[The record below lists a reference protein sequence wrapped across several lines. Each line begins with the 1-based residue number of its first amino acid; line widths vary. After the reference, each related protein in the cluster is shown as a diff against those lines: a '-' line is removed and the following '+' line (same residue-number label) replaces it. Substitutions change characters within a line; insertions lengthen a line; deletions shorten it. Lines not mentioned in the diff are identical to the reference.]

1 MGMTVYLDSCIVI
14 YLVEEHP
21 EFAPIV
27 ESLLAKHSEIL
38 LAVSPLTEMEC
49 MVLPLRNKNDV
60 LAKKF
65 RQWFRQVK
73 ILSMDREIFKS
84 AGRFRAKLPSLKTP
98 DAIHL
103 AAALH
108 HGASEFWTNDQRL
121 DVFQIGHVIKNVVKQ
136 ETDNA

>member
-1 MGMTVYLDSCIVI
+1 MGVTVYLDSCIVI

-21 EFAPIV
+21 EFAPII
-27 ESLLAKHSEIL
+27 ESLLAQYSDIL

-49 MVLPLRNKNDV
+49 LVLPLRQKNEA
-60 LAKKF
+60 LMEKF

-73 ILSMDREIFKS
+73 ILSMDREIFQS
-84 AGRFRAKLPSLKTP
+84 AGRFRARFPAIKTP

-108 HGASEFWTNDQRL
+108 HGVSEFWTNDQRL
-121 DVFQIGHVIKNVVKQ
+121 DIFQIDHLVKNVIKQ
-136 ETDNA
+136 ESDNA